1 MLVGGIV
8 VAIMR
13 VCWETL
19 KTDGLFLVDIG
30 DPAQQPD
37 PEEP

>member
-8 VAIMR
+8 VAVMR
-13 VCWETL
+13 VLGTL

-30 DPAQQPD
+30 DQAQQPD